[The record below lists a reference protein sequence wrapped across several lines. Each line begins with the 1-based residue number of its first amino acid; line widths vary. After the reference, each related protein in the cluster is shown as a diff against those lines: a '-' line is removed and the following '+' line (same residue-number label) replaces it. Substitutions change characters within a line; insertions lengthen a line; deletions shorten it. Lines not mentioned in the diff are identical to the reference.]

1 MARKK
6 VDRTPEEIADA
17 RARSKA
23 NLLTAEEVNSRL
35 TPEEM
40 HEKMSMMGKA
50 SAEKKKKNRMMMD
63 LARKMLEMPVSNSY
77 TANKEIMRRFGIQE
91 EEMTYAVAML
101 ASMAVKGM
109 SGDVNAAKFVRDTA
123 GMDTMTIL
131 KEDQLEYMK
140 ENGQTINVNL
150 DGEVTTKSRVQIYL
164 PEIEKLEEE

>member
-1 MARKK
+1 MPKKK
-6 VDRTPEEIADA
+6 VERTPEEIADA

-50 SAEKKKKNRMMMD
+50 SAEKRKKNRMMMD

-77 TANKEIMRRFGIQE
+77 TGNKEIMRRFGIPE
-91 EEMTYAVAML
+91 EDMTYAVAMI

-123 GMDTMTIL
+123 GLDSLTVL
-131 KEDQLEYMK
+131 KEDQLEYMR

-164 PEIEKLEEE
+164 PERDEEPE

>member
-6 VDRTPEEIADA
+6 ADRTPEEIAEA
-17 RARSKA
+17 RARQRA

-50 SAEKKKKNRMMMD
+50 SAEKKKKNRMMME

-91 EEMTYAVAML
+91 EDMTYAVAML

-123 GMDTMTIL
+123 GLDTMTIL

-150 DGEVTTKSRVQIYL
+150 DGEVTTKRRVQIYL
-164 PEIEKLEEE
+164 PERDEDPE